1 MEEIVKDMERFWS
14 EALQALKEVAE
25 KEESEV
31 ADPLASAGS
40 SVPLEPMRRSAS
52 R

>member
-1 MEEIVKDMERFWS
+1 MERFWS

-31 ADPLASAGS
+31 ADPPG
-40 SVPLEPMRRSAS
+40 PEDKG
-52 R
+52 

>member
-31 ADPLASAGS
+31 ADPPG
-40 SVPLEPMRRSAS
+40 PEDKG
-52 R
+52 